1 MPYDSIVVPKNA
13 SIKVFLGPVQDF
25 QTSLVLLYSI
35 DKLPGMN
42 PSIMEINRS
51 MTTEERLNNRII
63 VHGLHYCFFSVEYWS
78 GVPEFISH
86 LNGLQ
91 PEVFKERLFQRYA
104 DKILIRKYDGN
115 PGLEKPETIDLEK
128 ILKTEGSFLEFIR
141 DNFEIRHADFETE
154 ALSYQYLVDPPK
166 LKSFIISHLKTM
178 WEKYLSRE
186 WERNKPLLE
195 ESVSAFQKL
204 DLTSMD
210 RFEAVKT
217 VTNQDVLEEW
227 QEWPWKV
234 EWLRQACCVLLT
246 PSPFIGPY
254 VVKYIADNT
263 FHISY
268 GARLPEGIQAV
279 TSDLNRNDLNVRL
292 NALADD
298 TRLKMI
304 QLIAEQ
310 GELSSQEIMNQLEL
324 SQSATS
330 RHLKQ
335 LSATGFLKE
344 RRQTSAKVYEINEEF
359 AEKTIGALAGFLQ
372 KRH

>member
-1 MPYDSIVVPKNA
+1 
-13 SIKVFLGPVQDF
+13 
-25 QTSLVLLYSI
+25 
-35 DKLPGMN
+35 
-42 PSIMEINRS
+42 
-51 MTTEERLNNRII
+51 
-63 VHGLHYCFFSVEYWS
+63 
-78 GVPEFISH
+78 
-86 LNGLQ
+86 
-91 PEVFKERLFQRYA
+91 
-104 DKILIRKYDGN
+104 
-115 PGLEKPETIDLEK
+115 
-128 ILKTEGSFLEFIR
+128 
-141 DNFEIRHADFETE
+141 
-154 ALSYQYLVDPPK
+154 
-166 LKSFIISHLKTM
+166 M

-217 VTNQDVLEEW
+217 VTNQDVLDEW

-234 EWLRQACCVLLT
+234 EWLRQVCCVLLT

-263 FHISY
+263 FHVSY

-372 KRH
+372 KQN

>member
-13 SIKVFLGPVQDF
+13 SIKVSLGPVQNF
-25 QTSLVLLYSI
+25 IVSLTLLDSTE
-35 DKLPGMN
+35 KLPGMN
-42 PSIMEINRS
+42 SSIMEIYRS
-51 MTTEERLNNRII
+51 MTEEERSKNRII
-63 VHGLHYCFFSVEYWS
+63 VHGLYYCFFNVESWS
-78 GVPEFISH
+78 SVPEFFSYLEGI
-86 LNGLQ
+86 Q

-104 DKILIRKYDGN
+104 DMILIRKHKGN
-115 PGLEKPETIDLEK
+115 PGLEKPEAIDLEK
-128 ILKTEGSFLEFIR
+128 VLKTEKAFLEFIR
-141 DNFEIRHADFETE
+141 DNFDIRYADFETE
-154 ALSYQYLVDPPK
+154 ALSYQYLVDPPR

-186 WERNKPLLE
+186 WERTKPLLE
-195 ESVSAFQKL
+195 ESVAAFQKL
-204 DLTSMD
+204 DLANMD
-210 RFEAVKT
+210 RHQAVKA
-217 VTNQDVLEEW
+217 VANQDVQEEW

-234 EWLRQACCVLLT
+234 EWLKHVCCVVLT

-254 VVKYIADNT
+254 VVKCIADNT
-263 FHISY
+263 FHIFY
-268 GARLPEGIQAV
+268 GARLPEGIQAA

-304 QLIAEQ
+304 QLISEQ

-372 KRH
+372 KRD